1 MKLTQE
7 QAALADG
14 LNGRQKLF
22 VFGLM
27 SGKTQ
32 RQAYYDA
39 GGTAKTDNTADAC
52 ASEILS
58 NPKVKAFYDSL
69 MDKAAEEAQVD
80 AAYVLKRLVEIDQMD
95 VLDIMDDNGNVKPIK
110 DWPKI
115 WRQYISNIE
124 TISMDD
130 GEGWLKKIKWPD
142 KVKNLELLGKH
153 VSVGAFKDKI
163 EHTGPNGGPI
173 QQEIKEVPRFTP
185 EELAKL
191 TPQELSRLAINGK
204 L

>member
-1 MKLTQE
+1 MANLTPKQQRFVE
-7 QAALADG
+7 EYLIDLNATQAAIRAGYSEKTADSIG
-14 LNGRQKLF
+14 LQLLR
-22 VFGLM
+22 
-27 SGKTQ
+27 KTQ
-32 RQAYYDA
+32 VAEAIA
-39 GGTAKTDNTADAC
+39 GAKAER
-52 ASEILS
+52 SEQTQI
-58 NPKVKAFYDSL
+58 DS
-69 MDKAAEEAQVD
+69 
-80 AAYVLKRLVEIDQMD
+80 AYVLKRLVEIDQMD
-95 VLDIMDDNGNVKPIK
+95 VLDIMDDDGNVKPLR

-173 QQEIKEVPRFTP
+173 D
-185 EELAKL
+185 
-191 TPQELSRLAINGK
+191 LSLKVVFEDDGEASTD
-204 L
+204 